1 MEYFKNKILKTK
13 IKYHKGLSKERWFQL
28 GLMEQLANIGT
39 EIGRAID
46 WRKKNNQEYSQ
57 KVFFRGLE
65 LLSLTIDDPKN
76 QNHRLKELCRL
87 YEVLGDYFF
96 GDNEYKSTDE
106 LWEKYFYQFNYAVRN
121 LNI

>member
-1 MEYFKNKILKTK
+1 
-13 IKYHKGLSKERWFQL
+13 
-28 GLMEQLANIGT
+28 MEQLANIGT

-87 YEVLGDYFF
+87 YEVFRRLFFLGII
-96 GDNEYKSTDE
+96 EYKSTDE